1 MKQALPIVLVLAAAA
16 FISTPAQATNE
27 DLLRQATQACVFG
40 AAVLGVSSAVVL
52 YPAMVVG
59 SSGVPATSL
68 IIGNTLFGCGISAL
82 GAAAAGVY
90 GQLYD
95 QMFPSEAAVAPE
107 MAVAPE
113 TSVVPET
120 AVIPETSVVPETA
133 VVPEIIA
140 PAEPDAQNAA
150 ASSTP

>member
-1 MKQALPIVLVLAAAA
+1 MKQALPIVFLLAALASNSVQA
-16 FISTPAQATNE
+16 TQATNE

-59 SSGVPATSL
+59 ASGVPATSL

-95 QMFPSEAAVAPE
+95 RMFPPQEPVVSEEATVPVEPE
-107 MAVAPE
+107 SQA
-113 TSVVPET
+113 
-120 AVIPETSVVPETA
+120 
-133 VVPEIIA
+133 
-140 PAEPDAQNAA
+140 
-150 ASSTP
+150 TPSLQGHNEGGTGTP

>member
-1 MKQALPIVLVLAAAA
+1 MKKTLTIILILAAFTSHSVKAA
-16 FISTPAQATNE
+16 DE
-27 DLLRQATQACVFG
+27 DMLRQATQACVFG

-95 QMFPSEAAVAPE
+95 QMFPPQGTAAKETAAPE
-107 MAVAPE
+107 
-113 TSVVPET
+113 ET
-120 AVIPETSVVPETA
+120 AAPVESDSQVLPNTEDRSEIETVP
-133 VVPEIIA
+133 PSLQSA
-140 PAEPDAQNAA
+140 P
-150 ASSTP
+150 TK